1 MGPLVGLSFGYL
13 TKLSTEICGLLQW
26 CQKAYILLISFL
38 ALFPGRIFAR
48 SSSEDD
54 SGINNS
60 NASILKQPQKNKT
73 HDALGGT
80 IF

>member
-1 MGPLVGLSFGYL
+1 MGHLVGLSFGFL

-26 CQKAYILLISFL
+26 CQKACYIVLISFL

-60 NASILKQPQKNKT
+60 NASVLKQPQKNKT
-73 HDALGGT
+73 HDAL
-80 IF
+80 